1 MRTANYVY
9 CVELTTTSKFSPSL
23 TAEKV
28 ALVYQG
34 RTSGFCRTSVRDAA
48 DAPAIVAVRRNV
60 LHSTG
65 AAFNRP

>member
-1 MRTANYVY
+1 MRIDSYVY
-9 CVELTTTSKFSPSL
+9 SVELTTTSKSSPSL

-28 ALVYQG
+28 ALVNQG

-60 LHSTG
+60 LHSTD

>member
-1 MRTANYVY
+1 MRIENNVY
-9 CVELTTTSKFSPSL
+9 CVELTGTSKFSPSL

-48 DAPAIVAVRRNV
+48 DTPAIVAVRRNV
-60 LHSTG
+60 LQSTG

>member
-1 MRTANYVY
+1 M
-9 CVELTTTSKFSPSL
+9 EPTTTSKFSPSL

-34 RTSGFCRTSVRDAA
+34 RTSGFCKNSLRDAA
-48 DAPAIVAVRRNV
+48 DAPVIVAVRRNV
-60 LHSTG
+60 LHATG